1 MRSVARTVVAVTV
14 AVAAVGCGGGGGD
27 HKAGFEAF
35 SASLGEPAELIPGNA
50 SESEGNAVDRL
61 LFSALTTVDPETGK
75 AVNLVAKSVRSSD
88 QKNWTIKLRDGWT
101 FHNGE
106 PVTARSF
113 AGAWNAVLRNGWY
126 TAERFTGL
134 LKIKGSKQVAKH
146 QAKAMSGVRVVDDS
160 TLKVHLEA
168 PNINFPLILGYHGFF
183 PMPESVVKK
192 GNWKSYRERPIGNGP
207 YKMAKPWKHNQT
219 ITLKKFGDYAGPDVG
234 KADEITFKIYSDP
247 NTAYNDVTAGNLDVS
262 TNIPDARVASAHKD
276 LAGRFLTH
284 PSSNFTYLGFPL
296 WLDQYSDARAR
307 KAISMA
313 IDRDAVVHKIL
324 NDAARSA
331 HSLVTPLIKL
341 GHRDDACGEL
351 CQYHPAKARRLWKQ
365 SGDDTSKPV
374 ALWYNTGS
382 GNEGWVEAV
391 AHQLHNTLGVKTTLK
406 PQQWTQ
412 YLQTTRGHK
421 VTGPYRLGWVEDYPS
436 PVDYLAPLYGTG
448 AASNGTG
455 YSNRAV
461 DKALQKGDV
470 ATTATKSVKYYHRAE
485 DLILQDMPVAPLWF
499 AETKLAHTTRVS
511 DFKFDGLGY
520 LDYGQI
526 DVGD

>member
-1 MRSVARTVVAVTV
+1 MRTVARVVIPAV
-14 AVAAVGCGGGGGD
+14 AIALAAVGCGGGED
-27 HKAGFEAF
+27 QQAGLKAF

-61 LFSALTTVDPETGK
+61 LFSALTTVDAKTGE
-75 AVNLVAKSVRSSD
+75 AVNLVAKSVTSSD
-88 QKNWTIKLRDGWT
+88 QKNWTIKIRDGWT

-106 PVTARSF
+106 PVTAQSF

-126 TAERFTGL
+126 TTERFTGL
-134 LKIKGSKQVAKH
+134 LRIKGSERVVKHRAKT
-146 QAKAMSGVRVVDDS
+146 MSGVKVVDDS
-160 TLKVHLEA
+160 TLMVHLEA

-192 GNWKSYRERPIGNGP
+192 GDWKSYREKPIGNGP
-207 YKMAKPWKHNQT
+207 YKMAEPWNHNET
-219 ITLKKFGDYAGPDVG
+219 VTLEKFGDYTGPDAG
-234 KADEITFKIYSDP
+234 KADKITFKIYSDP

-262 TNIPDARVASAHKD
+262 TNIPDARVASAPQD
-276 LAGRFLTH
+276 LAGGFLTH
-284 PSSNFTYLGFPL
+284 QSSSFTYLGFPL

-313 IDRDAVVHKIL
+313 IDREAIVHKVL
-324 NDAARSA
+324 NGTASPAQ
-331 HSLVTPLIKL
+331 SLVTPLIKL

-351 CQYHPAKARRLWKQ
+351 CEYHPAKARQLWKQ
-365 SGDDTSKPV
+365 SGYDSSKPV

-391 AHQLHNTLGVKTTLK
+391 AHQLHNILGVKTTLK
-406 PQQWTQ
+406 GQQWTQ

-461 DKALQKGDV
+461 DKALQKGNE
-470 ATTATKSVKYYHRAE
+470 ATSPKKSVTYYHRAE
-485 DLILQDMPVAPLWF
+485 NLILQDMPVAPLWF
-499 AETKLAHTTRVS
+499 ADTKLAHTSRVS
-511 DFKFDGLGY
+511 HFKFDGLGY
-520 LDYGQI
+520 LEYGQI
-526 DVGD
+526 GVTD